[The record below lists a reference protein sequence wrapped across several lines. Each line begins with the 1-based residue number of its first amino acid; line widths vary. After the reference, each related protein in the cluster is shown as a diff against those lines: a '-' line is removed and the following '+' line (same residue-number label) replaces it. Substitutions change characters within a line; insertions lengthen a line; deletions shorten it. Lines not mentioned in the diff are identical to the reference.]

1 MIFVT
6 LGTQKFQFNRLL
18 KMIDQLI
25 EEGVITER
33 VFAQIGY
40 SDYRPSNF
48 NYENFLSR
56 EEFLLYMDECNKVI
70 THGGTGAIISA
81 LKNGKKVIA
90 MARMA
95 EFGEHVD
102 DHQVQIVEQFNELNL
117 LLGVSSYEEMKNSLQ
132 EISFVDFRQYQS
144 NTKVILNSLESF
156 IINDNRFDRR
166 MYDTDYFDYR

>member
-18 KMIDQLI
+18 KIIDRLI

-33 VFAQIGY
+33 VFAQTGY
-40 SDYRPSNF
+40 SDYQPRNF

-56 EEFLLYMDECNKVI
+56 DDFLRYMVECNKVI
-70 THGGTGAIISA
+70 THGGTGAIIAA
-81 LKNGKKVIA
+81 LKYEKKVIA
-90 MARMA
+90 MARKA

-102 DHQVQIVEQFNELNL
+102 DHQVQIVEQFNEINL
-117 LLGVSSYEEMKNSLQ
+117 LLGASSYEEMKKSLR
-132 EISFVDFRQYQS
+132 EISFVDFRKYQS
-144 NTKVILNSLESF
+144 NTKVILNSLENF